1 LPTVQDIIMRDMG
14 MTIST
19 GVRSY
24 PLALVRENQTVQVV
38 NVTGGRNL
46 LRRLLALGIGMAHQ
60 ILVKEF

>member
-1 LPTVQDIIMRDMG
+1 
-14 MTIST
+14 MTLSAA
-19 GVRSY
+19 VRSY